1 MYLSKLRN
9 KSHDEIRYYKGLV
22 RDLQKQVRQLQKQL
36 KYYDKRHHLIE
47 DNAVELQE
55 LKDKSD
61 EIPEIAR
68 KIKCVSCDIGH
79 YDEFHLLDRL
89 YGTCDN
95 CGLRKR
101 LV

>member
-1 MYLSKLRN
+1 M
-9 KSHDEIRYYKGLV
+9 HYKGTI
-22 RDLQKQVRQLQKQL
+22 RSLQKQVRQLQRQL

-47 DNAVELQE
+47 DNAAELQE

-61 EIPEIAR
+61 EIPEIER
-68 KIKCVSCDIGH
+68 KIKCVSCDVGY

-89 YGTCDN
+89 YGTCNHCDA
-95 CGLRKR
+95 RKR